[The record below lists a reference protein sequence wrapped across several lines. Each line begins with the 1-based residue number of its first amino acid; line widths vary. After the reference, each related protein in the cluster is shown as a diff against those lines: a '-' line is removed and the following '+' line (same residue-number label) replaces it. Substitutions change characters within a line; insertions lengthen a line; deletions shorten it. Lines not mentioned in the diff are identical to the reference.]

1 MALSDAEGKVMEKLE
16 LFYIF
21 RAAIDDE
28 KRAQRRY
35 KEAIKL
41 TEDRPEL
48 SSVFVEILR
57 EEQNH
62 EKRLVSLYKKH
73 KAEFES

>member
-1 MALSDAEGKVMEKLE
+1 MDKLE

-21 RAAIDDE
+21 RAAIDHE
-28 KRAQRRY
+28 KQGERMY
-35 KEAIKL
+35 SEAIKL

-48 SSVFVEILR
+48 SKVFVEIFR
-57 EEQNH
+57 EVQRH
-62 EKRLVSLYKKH
+62 QKRLLFLYKKH